1 MHTIRQQVKEITY
14 THINK
19 KSVKDEGRYERVYWM
34 KNIAANNLDG
44 DMMHADIVRG
54 TLVLLG
60 EITVMEML
68 TRVPINLN
76 VVDLCRPWVLESDI
90 VLQLVTSGVDLF
102 YEVCWADGPGGLVSI
117 VILRGS

>member
-1 MHTIRQQVKEITY
+1 
-14 THINK
+14 
-19 KSVKDEGRYERVYWM
+19 M

-54 TLVLLG
+54 TLVLG
-60 EITVMEML
+60 EITVVEML
-68 TRVPINLN
+68 TWVPINI
-76 VVDLCRPWVLESDI
+76 VDLCRLWVLESDI

-117 VILRGS
+117 DILRGS